1 MHSTGLIPVE
11 GHDGYCRDPITK
23 AIINT
28 NKLDYQNYIS
38 SREKNNLLTKSIEN
52 NSESIKELKSEINE
66 IKNLLLQIIPK

>member
-1 MHSTGLIPVE
+1 MHSTSLIPVE
-11 GHDGYCRDPITK
+11 GHDGYCRDPLTK

-38 SREKNNLLTKSIEN
+38 SREKNNSLTKSIEN

>member
-38 SREKNNLLTKSIEN
+38 SREKNNSLKKSIEN

>member
-1 MHSTGLIPVE
+1 MHSTSLIPVE
-11 GHDGYCRDPITK
+11 GHDGYCRDPLTK

-28 NKLDYQNYIS
+28 NNLDYETYVS
-38 SREKNNLLTKSIEN
+38 AREKNNSLTKSIEN

>member
-38 SREKNNLLTKSIEN
+38 SREKNNSLAKSIEN
-52 NSESIKELKSEINE
+52 NSETIKELKSEINE